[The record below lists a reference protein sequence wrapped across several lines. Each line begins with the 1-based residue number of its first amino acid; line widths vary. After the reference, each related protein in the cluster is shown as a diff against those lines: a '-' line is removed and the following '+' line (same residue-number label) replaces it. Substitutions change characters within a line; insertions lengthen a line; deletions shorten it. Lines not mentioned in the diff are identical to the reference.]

1 VARVATTGAARDGTA
16 AADSPFRRRWTWRT
30 RVWVVVAGWVV
41 ALALRLLYRT
51 LRIRLVDHGDWF
63 DRRRRG
69 EAVLAVFWH
78 EGIVLLPLLVT
89 RERWPGTV
97 TVMLSWHRD
106 AEIAA
111 QAVGRLGIRVVRGSD
126 TRGWLGAVRG
136 LLAARKRGED
146 IVIAPDGPRG
156 PRHQAKDGAVQLAR
170 ATKLPLVAIGA
181 AARPVRRM
189 GSWDRMQLPRP
200 FARVALVMS
209 PPIVLPAEK
218 GEGIAVLEAALAAVG
233 AEAAAIVGGERP
245 T

>member
-1 VARVATTGAARDGTA
+1 MATTGAARDGTA

-30 RVWVVVAGWVV
+30 RIWVVVAGWAV

-51 LRIRLVDHGDWF
+51 LRVRVVDHGDWF
-63 DRRRRG
+63 ARRRHG
-69 EAVLAVFWH
+69 EAVLVVFWH

-89 RERWPGTV
+89 RARWPGTV

-111 QAVGRLGIRVVRGSD
+111 QAVSRLGIRVVRGSD

-156 PRHQAKDGAVQLAR
+156 PRHEAKDGAVQLAR
-170 ATKLPLVAIGA
+170 ATRLPLLAIGA
-181 AARPVRRM
+181 AAHPVRRM
-189 GSWDRMQLPRP
+189 RSWDRMQLPRP
-200 FARVALVMS
+200 FARVTLVMG
-209 PPIVLPAEK
+209 PPIVLPEEK
-218 GEGIAVLEAALAAVG
+218 GAGGAVLEAALAAVG
-233 AEAAAIVGGERP
+233 AEAAAAVGAEP
-245 T
+245 PS